1 MTRKNTLKTLPIDT
15 EYRVVGLDLAKSDVS
30 VAAIP
35 IDDNTPSLVDR
46 MNYADLLE
54 WAEKISPTLFA
65 MEPCNGFSLLCL
77 QLESLGH
84 EVKVISGATV
94 SMWINTHLSGQK
106 TDLNDAIALARLA
119 ISDAELTPIRHKTIT
134 EIRIQTVQAVR
145 QQLITQ
151 RTKSLVSFKGLA
163 QQWGIPCSAGH
174 RNLKKLREAVE
185 AKVDLISKPVAESLL
200 SLFDAVK
207 SLDYQI
213 GQLDKTLQ
221 ELVMSNQQGRLV
233 QTVLGVGTQISAR
246 IITVVGNV
254 NRFES
259 PRALVAYVGL
269 APRNIITGHK
279 NAPKKKSSNAPDLS
293 HKGQGKI
300 SRRGDKLL
308 RSLVIQGAACLYM
321 QYCKNQLPQCQLKR
335 WLKKQIDSG
344 KPYGKIIVSLAAKL
358 IRIVWAVLR
367 YGEEF
372 NIQKAGMSRSM
383 WGDMA
388 PKSPLSEEVP
398 AG

>member
-1 MTRKNTLKTLPIDT
+1 MI
-15 EYRVVGLDLAKSDVS
+15 VVGLDLAKSDVS

-77 QLESLGH
+77 QLENLGH

-134 EIRIQTVQAVR
+134 EICIQTVQAVR

-200 SLFDAVK
+200 SLLDAVK

-213 GQLDKTLQ
+213 GQLDKTL
-221 ELVMSNQQGRLV
+221 
-233 QTVLGVGTQISAR
+233 
-246 IITVVGNV
+246 
-254 NRFES
+254 
-259 PRALVAYVGL
+259 
-269 APRNIITGHK
+269 
-279 NAPKKKSSNAPDLS
+279 
-293 HKGQGKI
+293 
-300 SRRGDKLL
+300 
-308 RSLVIQGAACLYM
+308 
-321 QYCKNQLPQCQLKR
+321 
-335 WLKKQIDSG
+335 
-344 KPYGKIIVSLAAKL
+344 
-358 IRIVWAVLR
+358 
-367 YGEEF
+367 
-372 NIQKAGMSRSM
+372 
-383 WGDMA
+383 
-388 PKSPLSEEVP
+388 
-398 AG
+398 

>member
-1 MTRKNTLKTLPIDT
+1 MTRKNTLKILPIDT

-35 IDDNTPSLVDR
+35 IDDNTPSLVER

-119 ISDAELTPIRHKTIT
+119 ISDAELTPIGHKTIT
-134 EIRIQTVQAVR
+134 EICIQTVQAVR

-163 QQWGIPCSAGH
+163 QQWGIPCCAGH

-185 AKVDLISKPVAESLL
+185 AKVDLISKPLPNHFCHYLMRSNLL
-200 SLFDAVK
+200 IIRSVSSIKRSK
-207 SLDYQI
+207 S
-213 GQLDKTLQ
+213 
-221 ELVMSNQQGRLV
+221 
-233 QTVLGVGTQISAR
+233 
-246 IITVVGNV
+246 
-254 NRFES
+254 
-259 PRALVAYVGL
+259 
-269 APRNIITGHK
+269 
-279 NAPKKKSSNAPDLS
+279 
-293 HKGQGKI
+293 
-300 SRRGDKLL
+300 
-308 RSLVIQGAACLYM
+308 
-321 QYCKNQLPQCQLKR
+321 
-335 WLKKQIDSG
+335 
-344 KPYGKIIVSLAAKL
+344 
-358 IRIVWAVLR
+358 
-367 YGEEF
+367 
-372 NIQKAGMSRSM
+372 
-383 WGDMA
+383 
-388 PKSPLSEEVP
+388 
-398 AG
+398 